1 MLLTFTLALMMNL
14 APGSAAPLPQVHPAA
29 FACLSASEARTLI
42 ARHRLANPMSALRA
56 MARRSK
62 AEPLR
67 SRLCRWDDRFVYEM
81 ALLRRDG
88 KVVRVHVDARDGRT
102 VVGPPR

>member
-14 APGSAAPLPQVHPAA
+14 APGPAAPMPQVQQAA
-29 FACLSASEARTLI
+29 FSCLPASEARALI
-42 ARHRLANPMSALRA
+42 ARHRLANPMPTLRSL
-56 MARRSK
+56 ARRSK

-88 KVVRVHVDARDGRT
+88 KVVRVYVDARDGRT
-102 VVGPPR
+102 VIGPPR